1 MIRSI
6 TGHPALILALGCI
19 LCAVFIPTP
28 SGLQAAPPPR
38 SIPVNIG
45 DYRFS
50 PDRIS
55 VLPGETIRLELT
67 NTDSLTPHNFT
78 LQSEA
83 AGLAVDIDVSAGNTE
98 VVEITPQAPGTYTF
112 YCNKKLP
119 FMKSHRDRGMEG
131 TLVVGPPGPD

>member
-1 MIRSI
+1 MIRSV

-78 LQSEA
+78 LKDA
-83 AGLAVDIDVSAGNTE
+83 PAGLDVDIDVSAGKTE
-98 VVEITPQAPGTYTF
+98 IVDITPLAPGTYKY
-112 YCNKKLP
+112 YCNKKLL

-131 TLVVGPPGPD
+131 TLVVAPAGPE